1 MRFEGTEVRFLVVG
15 GNFSDYY
22 DEAAMRFTDI
32 QSRQGYLMT
41 SDDISRDL
49 TRNVVVKSG

>member
-1 MRFEGTEVRFLVVG
+1 MRFEGMEVRFLVVG